1 MFTAAPVTT
10 AETRKQPK
18 RPRTD
23 KKTCGRTVWVRAHME
38 WSGQP
43 LGFKKERMLFAATQM
58 GPEIVVL
65 SEVSDTEK
73 DKC

>member
-10 AETRKQPK
+10 AEARKQPK

-23 KKTCGRTVWVRAHME
+23 KKTCGGTVCVPARME

-65 SEVSDTEK
+65 SEVSDIEK
-73 DKC
+73 DTY

>member
-43 LGFKKERMLFAATQM
+43 LGFKKERTQM